1 MNDKPAPMDDPSTPK
16 RAAQA
21 SASALP
27 QGWTGGPP
35 DTDAFFHMAEAAL
48 ASLPTLFQPHIQHL
62 LIIVEDLADADTLRA
77 LEIDNALEL
86 TGLYEGYPITDR
98 SLDHSGTLPDRV
110 TLYRIPIL
118 MEWVDGGERLDW
130 LIRHV
135 LVHEIGHHFGFSDDD
150 MHTLEEMSM
159 DNDTPSQDAG

>member
-1 MNDKPAPMDDPSTPK
+1 MNDKPAPCDEAST
-16 RAAQA
+16 ASVTAQA
-21 SASALP
+21 SPSPLP

-48 ASLPTLFQPHIQHL
+48 ASLPPLFQPYIQNL
-62 LIIVEDLADADTLRA
+62 LTIVEDVADADTLRA
-77 LEIDNALEL
+77 LGIDNALEL
-86 TGLYEGYPITDR
+86 TGLYEGYPLTER
-98 SLDHSGTLPDRV
+98 SLDHSGQMPDRV

-135 LVHEIGHHFGFSDDD
+135 MIHEIGHHFGFSDDD
-150 MHTLEEMSM
+150 MHALEAMSM
-159 DNDTPSQDAG
+159 DPETPSQDSE